1 MLTGGER
8 DKRSISPDHFCIW
21 EADFVLVVF
30 SGEKRSSGG
39 RSEDKGNGRPAL
51 AGNVSA
57 LVLLASAV
65 QHTNAVSR
73 GVAVIGAQ
81 RSHVRPIKELFKYM
95 FAYLFEGVCICIR
108 LKNYTCRGSFF
119 DFGIWPFFLHW
130 VGGPGVGIPC
140 ILDLIPKCF

>member
-1 MLTGGER
+1 MREREHAALSMLKGGER

-21 EADFVLVVF
+21 EADFVPVVF

-95 FAYLFEGVCICIR
+95 FAYLFEGVCV
-108 LKNYTCRGSFF
+108 SAS
-119 DFGIWPFFLHW
+119 
-130 VGGPGVGIPC
+130 V
-140 ILDLIPKCF
+140 

>member
-1 MLTGGER
+1 M
-8 DKRSISPDHFCIW
+8 
-21 EADFVLVVF
+21 
-30 SGEKRSSGG
+30 
-39 RSEDKGNGRPAL
+39 

-81 RSHVRPIKELFKYM
+81 RSHVRPIKEPFKYM

-119 DFGIWPFFLHW
+119 DFGSWPFFLHW